1 MKINWGIG
9 IVIGMV
15 LFISFIMVMV
25 IIMITDEKYDHQMV
39 TDSYYEKGM
48 VYQEEIDAETNTKS
62 LSADLMIQKTELG
75 WLMVF
80 PQEVNQ
86 SVVDGSV
93 EMYRPSN
100 EKLDF
105 SMPLKLQ
112 GNQMLIPKEKLIEG
126 QWKISVYWKMGN
138 KPFLYK
144 KELTY

>member
-62 LSADLMIQKTELG
+62 LSSDLMIQKTELG
-75 WLMVF
+75 WLLVF
-80 PQEVNQ
+80 PQEINQ
-86 SVVDGSV
+86 SLVNGSI

-105 SMPLKLQ
+105 SMPLQLQ